1 MPARPMTS
9 RPRSRRAFW
18 RDRGGV
24 VAVEF
29 ALIASMMLL
38 FYCGMAE
45 LTEAMM
51 AERRLSHVS
60 SSIGDIVARD
70 NRLTDARRDDVFQ
83 VGGVLMAPFPVTKL
97 RLCLYSVVSD
107 ANGKDT
113 VDWVEPHNTPV
124 GCPKTGDGVDIATAV
139 LPASSSVI
147 VSKASYDYE
156 SPIKLVMP
164 NAIVFRRTVYLK
176 PRLSETVARIKG

>member
-1 MPARPMTS
+1 MTS
-9 RPRSRRAFW
+9 CPRSPRAFW

-38 FYCGMAE
+38 FYCGLAE

-70 NRLTDARRDDVFQ
+70 NQLTDARRDDVFQ
-83 VGGVLMAPFPVTKL
+83 VGGVLMAPFPATKL
-97 RLCLYSVVSD
+97 HMCLYSVISD
-107 ANGKDT
+107 AQGRDT
-113 VDWVEPHNTPV
+113 VDWVETHNTPEN
-124 GCPKTGDGVDIATAV
+124 CPAKDAVLGADAIAPAV
-139 LPASSSVI
+139 LPANSSVI

-176 PRLSETVARIKG
+176 PRLSEKVARIAG